1 LWQFHDLVN
10 FLAERLMMSCE
21 ELCVAFIIF
30 ESCLRARPR
39 ILTAQ
44 SLRPLLVASCVISC
58 KLLSDRVLTLGWAC
72 DQLDDMFTGLSLGL
86 LKALELQVLVVID
99 WRFPLQ
105 GEAYQAYADALFNA
119 ATAHAGS
126 YIETPIMIK
135 WPEEE
140 AGATR

>member
-1 LWQFHDLVN
+1 
-10 FLAERLMMSCE
+10 M
-21 ELCVAFIIF
+21 
-30 ESCLRARPR
+30 
-39 ILTAQ
+39 
-44 SLRPLLVASCVISC
+44 ISC

-105 GEAYQAYADALFNA
+105 GEAYQAYADALYNA